1 MKAMKS
7 QIHIA
12 SAIFLLAITSTPI
25 AAQTVPSEEVTVF
38 APYVVK
44 KESGPRNAQIITVS
58 RKVNYHDLDLSKPA
72 DVSTLE
78 QRVKQSAEDVCKE
91 LDRQYTSGDW
101 TRIKE
106 ERFCARDVYATG
118 LAEVRMLAAA
128 AREK

>member
-1 MKAMKS
+1 MIS

-12 SAIFLLAITSTPI
+12 GLVSALMLAST
-25 AAQTVPSEEVTVF
+25 AASAQQAAEPSEDVTVF
-38 APYVVK
+38 APYVIK
-44 KESGPRNAQIITVS
+44 KENGPRNAQVITVS

-118 LAEVRMLAAA
+118 LAEVQMLASA
-128 AREK
+128 ARTR